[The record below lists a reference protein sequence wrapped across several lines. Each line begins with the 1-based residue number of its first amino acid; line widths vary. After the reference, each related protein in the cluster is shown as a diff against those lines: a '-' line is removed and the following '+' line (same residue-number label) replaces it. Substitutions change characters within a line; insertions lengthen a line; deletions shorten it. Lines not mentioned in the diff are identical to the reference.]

1 MDHTGRKP
9 RRIGRADAV
18 IVAGVLALAALLW
31 ILSRMGTATGAS
43 AIVTTPEKPE
53 TVALS
58 RNTRWSVGGKDGIE
72 VTLEVNDGRIRFV
85 QSGCPDQIC
94 VQSGWLS
101 QAGQT
106 AACLPAGVAVRVA
119 GDSPVDMIA
128 G

>member
-9 RRIGRADAV
+9 RRIGRADVV
-18 IVAGVLALAALLW
+18 IVAGVLALASLLW
-31 ILSRMGTATGAS
+31 ILSRMGTATGTS
-43 AIVTTPEKPE
+43 AIVTTPEKQE

-58 RNTRWSVGGKDGIE
+58 RNTRWSVGGKDGIV

>member
-43 AIVTTPEKPE
+43 AIVTTPEKQE